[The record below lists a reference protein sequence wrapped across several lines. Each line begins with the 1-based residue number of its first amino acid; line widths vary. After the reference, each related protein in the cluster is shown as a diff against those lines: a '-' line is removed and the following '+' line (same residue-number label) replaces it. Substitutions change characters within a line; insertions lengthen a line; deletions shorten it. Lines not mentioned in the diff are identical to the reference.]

1 MWLKS
6 SQHIFIVPKTK
17 IGGPGPP
24 LASVPTTL
32 VQSIPNSWVCPLY
45 VPDRHEDFLLIGVV
59 VNSCRIGVIKTERE
73 SPNLFVNN
81 PVSVDWG
88 SLVLEIPISTLG
100 H

>member
-1 MWLKS
+1 M
-6 SQHIFIVPKTK
+6 
-17 IGGPGPP
+17 
-24 LASVPTTL
+24 
-32 VQSIPNSWVCPLY
+32 
-45 VPDRHEDFLLIGVV
+45 LIGVV